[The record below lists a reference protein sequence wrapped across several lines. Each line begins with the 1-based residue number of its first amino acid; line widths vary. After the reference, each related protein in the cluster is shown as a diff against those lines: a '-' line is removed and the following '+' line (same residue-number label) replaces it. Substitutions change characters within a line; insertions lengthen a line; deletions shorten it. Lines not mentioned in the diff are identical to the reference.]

1 MTLPR
6 VVIVGRPNVGKS
18 SLFNAIAKD
27 RLAIVAKMPGVTRD
41 RVSTEIQD
49 FDRTFEL
56 IDTGGIG
63 MVDRDDLEA
72 DVEGQIEIAIACAD
86 MILFIV
92 DAFAGPTPEDRDIAD
107 RLRRR
112 GTAVKVVVNKVD
124 TARME
129 AAAYEFGTLGLGSP
143 IAVSAVH
150 RRGLNELLDA
160 VLETM
165 PPAPAPP
172 PPELKL
178 AIVGCRNV
186 GKSTFVNALAGET
199 RVIVSETPGTTRD
212 AIDVRIAWGDK
223 SIVVID
229 TAGVRRRKQIAGSL
243 DFYGQHRTR
252 AAVER
257 CDVALL
263 LIDAT
268 REIARLDK
276 QLAQMLVEAGKP
288 CVIVIN
294 KWDLVDAAGR
304 RKIATPEDYQKY
316 VTAHLTGL
324 AFAPIVCMSALG
336 GMHIRSAIDVAFAL
350 REQSLVR
357 VGTGELNRMI
367 AETITQLPSR
377 RRSRGLPRIYFV
389 TQVQALPPTFV
400 FFVNDPTA
408 FPPAY
413 RRYVE
418 NKLRERFPFPE
429 IPLKLVFRRRTS
441 RDAK

>member
-18 SLFNAIAKD
+18 SLFNAVAKE

-41 RVSTEIQD
+41 RVSAEIQD

-63 MVDRDDLEA
+63 MVDRDDLEN

-86 MILFIV
+86 LILFVV
-92 DAFAGPTPEDRDIAD
+92 DVSAGPTPEDREIAG
-107 RLRRR
+107 RLRRSR
-112 GTAVKVVVNKVD
+112 AAVRVVVNKVD

-129 AAAYEFGTLGLGSP
+129 AAAYEFESLGLGSP
-143 IAVSAVH
+143 IPASAAH
-150 RRGLNELLDA
+150 RRGLEEILDA
-160 VLETM
+160 VLGTL

-172 PPELKL
+172 PPELRI
-178 AIVGCRNV
+178 AIVGCRNA
-186 GKSTFVNALAGET
+186 GKSTLVNALAGEK

-212 AIDVRIAWGDK
+212 AIDVRIAWGDR

-229 TAGVRRRKQIAGSL
+229 TAGVRHRKQIAGSL
-243 DFYGQHRTR
+243 DFYSQHRTR
-252 AAVER
+252 AAIER
-257 CDVALL
+257 CDVALF

-276 QLAQMLVEAGKP
+276 QLAGLLVEAWKP
-288 CVIVIN
+288 CVVVIN
-294 KWDLVDAAGR
+294 KWDLVTAAGR
-304 RKIATPEDYQKY
+304 RKTATPDDYQKY

-324 AFAPIVCMSALG
+324 AFAPIVCMSALNG
-336 GMHIRSAIDVAFAL
+336 IHVRSAIDVAFSL
-350 REQSLVR
+350 REQAQVR

-400 FFVNDPTA
+400 FFVNDPTS

-429 IPLKLVFRRRTS
+429 IPLRLVFRRRTS
-441 RDAK
+441 RDAE

>member
-18 SLFNAIAKD
+18 SLFNAIAKE

-41 RVSTEIQD
+41 RVSAEIRD

-86 MILFIV
+86 MILFV
-92 DAFAGPTPEDRDIAD
+92 ADVTAGPTPEDREIAG

-112 GTAVKVVVNKVD
+112 GAAVAVVVNKVD
-124 TARME
+124 AAHME
-129 AAAYEFGTLGLGSP
+129 PAAYEFGILGLGNP
-143 IAVSAVH
+143 IAVSATH
-150 RRGLNELLDA
+150 RRGLDRLLDA
-160 VLETM
+160 VMETL
-165 PPAPAPP
+165 PPAAPPP
-172 PPELKL
+172 PPELKI
-178 AIVGCRNV
+178 AIVGCRNA
-186 GKSTFVNALAGET
+186 GKSTLVNALAGEE

-212 AIDVRIAWGDK
+212 AVDVRIAWGGRT
-223 SIVVID
+223 VTVID
-229 TAGVRRRKQIAGSL
+229 TAGVRRRKQVAGSV
-243 DFYGQHRTR
+243 DFYSQHRTR
-252 AAVER
+252 AAIER
-257 CDVALL
+257 CDVALH

-276 QLAQMLVEAGKP
+276 QLAGLLVEASKP

-294 KWDLVDAAGR
+294 KWDLVAAGGR
-304 RKIATPEDYQKY
+304 RKEATPEDYHKY
-316 VTAHLTGL
+316 VTARLTGL
-324 AFAPIVCMSALG
+324 PFAPIVCISALEG
-336 GMHIRSAIDVAFAL
+336 ARVGSVVEVAFAL
-350 REQSLVR
+350 KEQAQVR

-377 RRSRGLPRIYFV
+377 RRSRGLPRIYFAA
-389 TQVQALPPTFV
+389 QVQAAPPTFV
-400 FFVNDPTA
+400 FFVNDPGS

-429 IPLKLVFRRRTS
+429 IPLRLVFRRRTS
-441 RDAK
+441 RDAP